1 MLLVYPREGESSESL
16 VTRFTKMVQ
25 RDGILREVKR
35 RRHFISAPQQRRIDA
50 QKAARKRARRAAR
63 TALRDRGR

>member
-1 MLLVYPREGESSESL
+1 MLQVQAREGESGEAMIA
-16 VTRFTKMVQ
+16 RFTKLVQ

-35 RRHFISAPQQRRIDA
+35 RRHFISNAQARRIAA

-63 TALRDRGR
+63 RPPSRG